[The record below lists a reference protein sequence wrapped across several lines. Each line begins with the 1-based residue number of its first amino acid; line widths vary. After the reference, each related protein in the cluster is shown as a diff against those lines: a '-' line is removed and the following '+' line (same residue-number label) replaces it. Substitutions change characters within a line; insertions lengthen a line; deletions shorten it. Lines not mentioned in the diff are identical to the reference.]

1 LITLTVERRIQ
12 DFNSTRRQP
21 LGSRDDVYNVP
32 TLTDSIQE
40 NIPDEA
46 TSLPSLP
53 SSCDATSIAD
63 ENAGND
69 SYFQRNLGF
78 GADDEEWR
86 DFRVSFNDVLPNS
99 QTHLRMFMKK
109 HKIDYNKSATEQDT
123 NAKNCVINDVL
134 LSK

>member
-1 LITLTVERRIQ
+1 
-12 DFNSTRRQP
+12 

-40 NIPDEA
+40 NIPDDIPDEA
-46 TSLPSLP
+46 T
-53 SSCDATSIAD
+53 CRDATSIAD

-78 GADDEEWR
+78 GADDEGWR
-86 DFRVSFNDVLPNS
+86 DFRVSFNNVLPNS

-109 HKIDYNKSATEQDT
+109 NKIDYNKSSTEQDT